1 MTEPAFSIVVLVS
14 GGGTNL
20 QAMIDAVEQGELP
33 VNIRAVISNVEGA
46 YALER
51 AQAAGIE
58 TAVID
63 HRQFESREAFDAK
76 LIEAL
81 EHYSP
86 DLVVLAGFMRI
97 LSNSF
102 FDQFDAPMINIHPS
116 LLPAYTGLNTHARAI
131 ADGAS
136 HHGASVHFVTPE
148 LDAGPVI
155 VRGSVPVLASDT
167 PETLQ
172 ARVHEQEYRI
182 YPLAIGWFAQGRL
195 SVDGDRVLIDGETH
209 PQQGL
214 DTPGT
219 D

>member
-1 MTEPAFSIVVLVS
+1 
-14 GGGTNL
+14 
-20 QAMIDAVEQGELP
+20 MIDAVEQGDLP
-33 VNIRAVISNVEGA
+33 VNIRAVISNVDGA

-58 TAVID
+58 QTVID
-63 HRQFESREAFDAK
+63 HRLFQSREAFDMK

-81 EHYSP
+81 EQYSP

-97 LSNSF
+97 LSDSF
-102 FDQFDAPMINIHPS
+102 FEKFDAPMINIHPS

-155 VRGSVPVLASDT
+155 IRGAVPVLANDT
-167 PETLQ
+167 PEALQ
-172 ARVHEQEYRI
+172 TRVHEQEYRI
-182 YPLAIGWFAQGRL
+182 YPLAIRWFAEGRL
-195 SVDGDRVLIDGETH
+195 SVDGDCVLIDGETQ

-219 D
+219 P